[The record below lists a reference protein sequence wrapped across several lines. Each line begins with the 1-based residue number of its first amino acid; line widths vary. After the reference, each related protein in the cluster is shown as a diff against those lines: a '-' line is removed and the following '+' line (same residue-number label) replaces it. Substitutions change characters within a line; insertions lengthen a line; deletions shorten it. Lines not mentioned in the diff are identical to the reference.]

1 MKINTPVLTSQVTE
15 KGTPRRSRGLGA
27 LKSKIVVTRPCF
39 THTFYLSLRP
49 PSTQLLSPHS
59 PQEYFPGRQS
69 QPRENYSFLVG
80 MASQSLPERPGLS
93 KGCGET
99 CSPFTQRGPALPH
112 MLLAKPRDVS
122 FSPPQLSAL
131 WWVEEARMF
140 IEGLLGTRHHRML
153 R

>member
-1 MKINTPVLTSQVTE
+1 MWLTIFEFYLLFNHYMKINTPVLTSQVTE
-15 KGTPRRSRGLGA
+15 KPPPPPAQWVRCSEEQNCGDPSMLY
-27 LKSKIVVTRPCF
+27 S
-39 THTFYLSLRP
+39 HTLPQPPP

-99 CSPFTQRGPALPH
+99 CSPFTQRGRALPH
-112 MLLAKPRDVS
+112 MLLAKPRGVS
-122 FSPPQLSAL
+122 FSPPQLNAL
-131 WWVEEARMF
+131 WWVEEA
-140 IEGLLGTRHHRML
+140 
-153 R
+153 